1 VLEQLL
7 PRSARAV
14 EVFADPPGA
23 ALYPD
28 EEACVARAVER
39 RRREFTTGRY
49 CARVALGRLGLVPA
63 AITKGPRGAPRWPDG
78 VVGSITHC
86 AGYRGAAVART
97 ADVRAIGID
106 AEPNEPLPG
115 GVSELVSS
123 PGERARLAALADAFP
138 GVAWDR
144 LLFSAKESVYKAW
157 APITG
162 SFLDFL
168 EADVTFDPAAGSFV
182 ARLLVPD
189 PARVGGSWGEL
200 RGRFVVR
207 DGLTVTAVC
216 RAHDRGGPVG

>member
-23 ALYPD
+23 TLYPE
-28 EEACVARAVER
+28 EEACVARAVDS

-49 CARVALGRLGLVPA
+49 CARAALVRLGLVPA
-63 AITKGPRGAPRWPDG
+63 AIIKGARGAPHWPDG

-97 ADVRAIGID
+97 ADMLAIGID

-115 GVSELVSS
+115 GVTELVSL
-123 PGERARLAALADAFP
+123 PGERARLASLADAFP
-138 GVAWDR
+138 RVAWDR

-162 SFLDFL
+162 SFLDFV
-168 EADVTFDPAAGSFV
+168 EADVTFDPAACSFV

-189 PARVGGSWGEL
+189 PALVGGSRGEL
-200 RGRFVVR
+200 RGRFAVR
-207 DGLTVTAVC
+207 DGLTVTAVF
-216 RAHDRGGPVG
+216 RTSTAAEG